1 MKMGIYWTYLKIIDP
16 NLIFNVDICMN
27 TKNFFP
33 SSNLIEISKKAT
45 ILEKDQEF
53 YLINDWRDN
62 RNPKSLQQILNSYL
76 RLAISYAR
84 KYSSYGLPIDDLIHE
99 GVLGIM
105 HALDKFDT
113 SKDFRLST
121 YASWWIRA
129 SIQDY
134 ILKNWSVVRTGS
146 TASQKALFFNL
157 KKIKHQINDLS
168 REFMGQD
175 EINKVSDM
183 LNVKSIEVQ
192 NMESRLT
199 GGDLY
204 LNQKVDNETENDL
217 MSLLAD
223 DRQNPEESYEDLND
237 KKIKKDFIN
246 QAIDT
251 LNEREKTIIRLRKFK
266 EKSITLD
273 ELGKML
279 KISKERVRQIETKA
293 LEKLKKSLLEVSQ
306 QNKEFFI

>member
-1 MKMGIYWTYLKIIDP
+1 MIS
-16 NLIFNVDICMN
+16 
-27 TKNFFP
+27 TKSFF
-33 SSNLIEISKKAT
+33 SNNLIEMSKKAD
-45 ILEKDQEF
+45 ILEKEEEF
-53 YLINDWRDN
+53 KLINDWRDN
-62 RNPKSLQQILNSYL
+62 RTPKSLQKILSSYL
-76 RLAISYAR
+76 RLAVSYAR

-157 KKIKHQINDLS
+157 KKIKQQINDVS

-175 EINKVSDM
+175 EINKVSSM
-183 LNVKSIEVQ
+183 LNVKSLEVQ

-199 GGDLY
+199 GGDLH
-204 LNQKVDNETENDL
+204 LNQKVDNDTENDL

-223 DRQNPEESYEDLND
+223 ERQNPEESFEDYND
-237 KKIKKDFIN
+237 KKIKKDFIHK
-246 QAIDT
+246 AINT
-251 LNEREKTIIRLRKFK
+251 LNEREKTIIQLRKFK

-273 ELGKML
+273 ELGKTL

-293 LEKLKKSLLEVSQ
+293 LEKLKKSLLEISQ

>member
-1 MKMGIYWTYLKIIDP
+1 MNNFNTYSTST
-16 NLIFNVDICMN
+16 LI
-27 TKNFFP
+27 
-33 SSNLIEISKKAT
+33 SLAKKGD
-45 ILEKDQEF
+45 ILEKNEEF
-53 YLINDWRDN
+53 DLIEDWRLN
-62 RNPKSLQQILNSYL
+62 RNQKSLQRILNAYL
-76 RLAISYAR
+76 RLAVSYAR
-84 KYSSYGLPIDDLIHE
+84 KYSSYGLPLDDLIHE

-105 HALDKFDT
+105 HALEKFDI

-157 KKIKHQINDLS
+157 KKIKQQISDVSN
-168 REFMGQD
+168 EFMGQK
-175 EINKVSDM
+175 EIDKVSDM
-183 LNVKSIEVQ
+183 LKVKSLEVQ
-192 NMESRLT
+192 NMESRLS
-199 GGDLY
+199 GGDVF
-204 LNQKVDNETENDL
+204 LNQKFDNDSENDM
-217 MSLLAD
+217 MSLLSD
-223 DRQNPEESYEDLND
+223 DRDNPEEVYEDFND
-237 KKIKKDFIN
+237 NKIKKEFIN
-246 QAIDT
+246 NAINT
-251 LNEREKTIIRLRKFK
+251 LNERERKIIKLRKLK

-293 LEKLKKSLLEVSQ
+293 LQKLQKSLLEISQ

>member
-1 MKMGIYWTYLKIIDP
+1 MSKL
-16 NLIFNVDICMN
+16 
-27 TKNFFP
+27 NFFP
-33 SSNLIEISKKAT
+33 SNNLIEFSKKAN
-45 ILEKDQEF
+45 ILEKDDEF
-53 YLINDWRDN
+53 RLINDWRDN
-62 RNPKSLQQILNSYL
+62 RNPKSLQKILNSYL
-76 RLAISYAR
+76 RLAVSYAR
-84 KYSSYGLPIDDLIHE
+84 KYSSYGLSIDDLIHE

-157 KKIKHQINDLS
+157 KKIKQQINDVS
-168 REFMGQD
+168 REFMGQKELD
-175 EINKVSDM
+175 KVSEM

-204 LNQKVDNETENDL
+204 LNQKIDNESENDL
-217 MSLLAD
+217 MALLPD
-223 DRQNPEESYEDLND
+223 ERDNPEEIYEGFND
-237 KKIKKDFIN
+237 TNIKKDFLN
-246 QAIDT
+246 DAIET
-251 LNEREKTIIRLRKFK
+251 LNDREKTIIRLRKFK

-273 ELGKML
+273 ELGQML

-293 LEKLKKSLLEVSQ
+293 LEKLKKSLLEISQ
-306 QNKEFFI
+306 QDKEFFI

>member
-1 MKMGIYWTYLKIIDP
+1 MS
-16 NLIFNVDICMN
+16 
-27 TKNFFP
+27 NFFP
-33 SSNLIEISKKAT
+33 SNNLIEFSKKAS
-45 ILEKDQEF
+45 ILEKNEEF

-62 RNPKSLQQILNSYL
+62 KNPKSLQKILNSYL
-76 RLAISYAR
+76 RLAVSYAR
-84 KYSSYGLPIDDLIHE
+84 KYSSYGLSIDDLIHE

-105 HALDKFDT
+105 HALEKFDT

-134 ILKNWSVVRTGS
+134 ILKDWSVVRTGS

-157 KKIKHQINDLS
+157 KKIKQQINDVS
-168 REFMGQD
+168 REFMGQS
-175 EINKVSDM
+175 EIDQVSSM

-199 GGDLY
+199 GGDLH

-223 DRQNPEESYEDLND
+223 ERENPEEVYEEFKDNKVKKNFINEAINTLND
-237 KKIKKDFIN
+237 
-246 QAIDT
+246 
-251 LNEREKTIIRLRKFK
+251 REKTIIKLRKFK

-273 ELGKML
+273 ELGQML

-293 LEKLKKSLLEVSQ
+293 LEKLRKSLLDISQ
-306 QNKEFFI
+306 QDKEFFI

>member
-1 MKMGIYWTYLKIIDP
+1 MVI
-16 NLIFNVDICMN
+16 
-27 TKNFFP
+27 KNFFP
-33 SSNLIEISKKAT
+33 SNNLIELSKKAS
-45 ILEKDQEF
+45 ILEKDEEF
-53 YLINDWRDN
+53 FLINDWRDN
-62 RNPKSLQQILNSYL
+62 RTPKSLQKILNSYL
-76 RLAISYAR
+76 RLAVSYAR
-84 KYSSYGLPIDDLIHE
+84 KYTSYGLPIDDIIHE

-157 KKIKHQINDLS
+157 KKIKQQINDVS

-175 EINKVSDM
+175 EINKVSSM
-183 LNVKSIEVQ
+183 LNVKSLEVQ

-199 GGDLY
+199 GGDLH

-223 DRQNPEESYEDLND
+223 ERLNPEESFEDFND

-251 LNEREKTIIRLRKFK
+251 LNEREKVIIRLRKFK

-273 ELGKML
+273 ELGQKL

-293 LEKLKKSLLEVSQ
+293 LEKLKISLLDISQ

>member
-1 MKMGIYWTYLKIIDP
+1 MV
-16 NLIFNVDICMN
+16 N
-27 TKNFFP
+27 KNYFF
-33 SSNLIEISKKAT
+33 SNNLIEISKKAA
-45 ILEKDQEF
+45 ILEKDEEF
-53 YLINDWRDN
+53 FLINDWRDN
-62 RNPKSLQQILNSYL
+62 KSPKSLQKILNSYL
-76 RLAISYAR
+76 RLAVSYAR

-157 KKIKHQINDLS
+157 KKIKQQINDIS
-168 REFMGQD
+168 REFMGQ
-175 EINKVSDM
+175 EEVNKVSKM
-183 LNVKSIEVQ
+183 LNVKSIDVQ

-199 GGDLY
+199 GGDMY
-204 LNQKVDNETENDL
+204 LNQKVDNESDNDL

-223 DRQNPEESYEDLND
+223 DRENPEETYEDFND

-246 QAIDT
+246 KAIET
-251 LNEREKTIIRLRKFK
+251 LNEREKTIIRLRKFR

-273 ELGKML
+273 ELGQKL

-293 LEKLKKSLLEVSQ
+293 LEKLKRSLLDISQ
-306 QNKEFFI
+306 QNQEFFI

>member
-1 MKMGIYWTYLKIIDP
+1 MAI
-16 NLIFNVDICMN
+16 
-27 TKNFFP
+27 KNFIF
-33 SSNLIEISKKAT
+33 SNNLIELSKKAA
-45 ILEKDQEF
+45 ILEKDEEF
-53 YLINDWRDN
+53 DLINDWRIN
-62 RNPKSLQQILNSYL
+62 KTPKSLQKILHSYL

-105 HALDKFDT
+105 HALEKFDT

-157 KKIKHQINDLS
+157 KKIKQQINDVS
-168 REFMGQD
+168 REFMGQN
-175 EINKVSDM
+175 EINKVSNM
-183 LNVKSIEVQ
+183 LKVKSIEVQ

-199 GGDLY
+199 GGDLH
-204 LNQKVDNETENDL
+204 LNQKVDNDTENDL

-223 DRQNPEESYEDLND
+223 DRQNPEESYEEFND
-237 KKIKKDFIN
+237 KNIKKDFIN
-246 QAIDT
+246 KALET
-251 LNEREKTIIRLRKFK
+251 LSDREKKIIRLRKFR

-273 ELGKML
+273 ELGQML

-293 LEKLKKSLLEVSQ
+293 LEKLKKSLLEISQ

>member
-1 MKMGIYWTYLKIIDP
+1 MTS
-16 NLIFNVDICMN
+16 
-27 TKNFFP
+27 KNFYF
-33 SSNLIEISKKAT
+33 SNNLIELSKKAA
-45 ILEKDQEF
+45 ILEKEEEF
-53 YLINDWRDN
+53 KLINDWREN
-62 RNPKSLQQILNSYL
+62 KTPRSLQKILNSYL
-76 RLAISYAR
+76 RLSVSFAR

-105 HALDKFDT
+105 HALEKFDT

-157 KKIKHQINDLS
+157 KKIKQQINDVS
-168 REFMGQD
+168 REFMGQE
-175 EINKVSDM
+175 EINKVSDL

-199 GGDLY
+199 GGDLH

-223 DRQNPEESYEDLND
+223 ERQNPEETFEDFND

-246 QAIDT
+246 KAINT
-251 LNEREKTIIRLRKFK
+251 LNDREKTIIRLRKFR
-266 EKSITLD
+266 EKSTTLD
-273 ELGKML
+273 ELGQML

-293 LEKLKKSLLEVSQ
+293 LEKLKKSLLEISQ
-306 QNKEFFI
+306 QSKEFFV

>member
-1 MKMGIYWTYLKIIDP
+1 MLS
-16 NLIFNVDICMN
+16 
-27 TKNFFP
+27 KNRFF
-33 SSNLIEISKKAT
+33 SNNLIELSKKAA
-45 ILEKDQEF
+45 ILEKEEEF
-53 YLINDWRDN
+53 YLINDWREN
-62 RNPKSLQQILNSYL
+62 KSPKSLQKILNSYL
-76 RLAISYAR
+76 RLAVSYAR

-105 HALDKFDT
+105 HALEKFDT

-157 KKIKHQINDLS
+157 KKIKQQINDVS
-168 REFMGQD
+168 REFMGQ
-175 EINKVSDM
+175 EELNKVSNM
-183 LNVKSIEVQ
+183 LKVKSIEVQ

-199 GGDLY
+199 GGDLH
-204 LNQKVDNETENDL
+204 LNQKVDSDTENDL

-223 DRQNPEESYEDLND
+223 ERQNPEETYEDFND
-237 KKIKKDFIN
+237 KNIKKDFIN
-246 QAIDT
+246 KAIDT
-251 LNEREKTIIRLRKFK
+251 LNEREKTIIRLRKFR

-273 ELGKML
+273 ELGQKL
-279 KISKERVRQIETKA
+279 RISKERVRQIETKA
-293 LEKLKKSLLEVSQ
+293 LEKLKKALLDISQ

>member
-1 MKMGIYWTYLKIIDP
+1 MVSKNYFFSN
-16 NLIFNVDICMN
+16 NLVE
-27 TKNFFP
+27 
-33 SSNLIEISKKAT
+33 LSKKAA
-45 ILEKDQEF
+45 ILEKDEEF
-53 YLINDWRDN
+53 MLINDWRDN
-62 RNPKSLQQILNSYL
+62 KTPRSLQKILNSYL
-76 RLAISYAR
+76 RLAVSYAR

-105 HALDKFDT
+105 HALEKFDT

-157 KKIKHQINDLS
+157 KKIKQQINDVS

-175 EINKVSDM
+175 EINKVSSM
-183 LNVKSIEVQ
+183 LNVKSLEVQ
-192 NMESRLT
+192 NMESRLS
-199 GGDLY
+199 GGDLH

-223 DRQNPEESYEDLND
+223 DRQNPEEAYEDFND
-237 KKIKKDFIN
+237 KNIKKDFIN
-246 QAIDT
+246 KAIDT
-251 LNEREKTIIRLRKFK
+251 LNDRERTIIRLRKFR

-273 ELGKML
+273 ELGQKL
-279 KISKERVRQIETKA
+279 RISKERVRQIETKA
-293 LEKLKKSLLEVSQ
+293 LEKLKKSLLEISH

>member
-1 MKMGIYWTYLKIIDP
+1 
-16 NLIFNVDICMN
+16 MN
-27 TKNFFP
+27 KYFQ
-33 SSNLIEISKKAT
+33 SSNLVDFSKKAA
-45 ILEKDQEF
+45 ILEKNEEF

-62 RNPKSLQQILNSYL
+62 RNRNSLQKILNSYL
-76 RLAISYAR
+76 RLAVSYAR
-84 KYSSYGLPIDDLIHE
+84 KYSSYGLPLDDLIHE

-105 HALDKFDT
+105 HALEKFDT

-157 KKIKHQINDLS
+157 KKIKQQINDVS
-168 REFMGQD
+168 RDFMGQE
-175 EINKVSDM
+175 EINKVSNM

-192 NMESRLT
+192 NMESRLS
-199 GGDLY
+199 GGDLH
-204 LNQKVDNETENDL
+204 LNQKVDNDTENDL

-223 DRQNPEESYEDLND
+223 ERQNPEENYQELKDKKVKINFINKALSTLND
-237 KKIKKDFIN
+237 
-246 QAIDT
+246 
-251 LNEREKTIIRLRKFK
+251 REKTIIKLRKFK

-273 ELGKML
+273 ELGQML

-293 LEKLKKSLLEVSQ
+293 LEKLKKSLLEISQ

>member
-1 MKMGIYWTYLKIIDP
+1 MV
-16 NLIFNVDICMN
+16 N
-27 TKNFFP
+27 KNYFF
-33 SSNLIEISKKAT
+33 SNNLIELSKKAS
-45 ILEKDQEF
+45 ILEKDEEF
-53 YLINDWRDN
+53 NLINDWREN
-62 RNPKSLQQILNSYL
+62 KTPRSLQKILNSYL
-76 RLAISYAR
+76 RLAVSYAR

-105 HALDKFDT
+105 HALEKFDT

-157 KKIKHQINDLS
+157 KKIKQQINDVS

-175 EINKVSDM
+175 EINKVSNM
-183 LNVKSIEVQ
+183 LKVKSIEVQ

-199 GGDLY
+199 GGDLH

-223 DRQNPEESYEDLND
+223 DRQNPEESFEEFND
-237 KKIKKDFIN
+237 KNIKKDFIN
-246 QAIDT
+246 KAIDT
-251 LNEREKTIIRLRKFK
+251 LNEREKTIIRLRKFR
-266 EKSITLD
+266 ERSITLD
-273 ELGKML
+273 ELGQKL

-293 LEKLKKSLLEVSQ
+293 LEKLKKSLLDISQ
-306 QNKEFFI
+306 QNKEFFV

>member
-1 MKMGIYWTYLKIIDP
+1 MSL
-16 NLIFNVDICMN
+16 N
-27 TKNFFP
+27 KNSF
-33 SSNLIEISKKAT
+33 SNNLIEFSKKAR
-45 ILEKDQEF
+45 ILEKEEEF
-53 YLINDWRDN
+53 RLINDWRDN
-62 RNPKSLQQILNSYL
+62 KNPKSLQKILDAYL
-76 RLAISYAR
+76 RLAVSYAR
-84 KYSSYGLPIDDLIHE
+84 KYSSYGLSIDDLIHE

-157 KKIKHQINDLS
+157 KKIKQQINDVS
-168 REFMGQD
+168 RDYMGQN
-175 EINKVSDM
+175 EINKVSNM

-199 GGDLY
+199 GGDLH
-204 LNQKVDNETENDL
+204 LNQQVDHESENDL

-223 DRQNPEESYEDLND
+223 DRPNPEEIFEDFKD
-237 KKIKKDFIN
+237 KNVKKNYIN
-246 QAIDT
+246 AAIDT
-251 LNEREKTIIRLRKFK
+251 LNDREKTIVKLRKFK

-273 ELGKML
+273 ELGQKL
-279 KISKERVRQIETKA
+279 SISKERVRQIETKA
-293 LEKLKKSLLEVSQ
+293 LEKLKKSLLDISQ

>member
-1 MKMGIYWTYLKIIDP
+1 MA
-16 NLIFNVDICMN
+16 
-27 TKNFFP
+27 TKNLFF
-33 SSNLIEISKKAT
+33 SSNLIEHSKKAA
-45 ILEKDQEF
+45 ILEKNEEF
-53 YLINDWRDN
+53 QLINDWRDN
-62 RNPKSLQQILNSYL
+62 KTPKSLQKILNAYL
-76 RLAISYAR
+76 RLAVSYAR

-105 HALDKFDT
+105 HALEKFDT

-157 KKIKHQINDLS
+157 KKIKQQINDVS
-168 REFMGQD
+168 REFMGQ
-175 EINKVSDM
+175 EELNKVSNM

-199 GGDLY
+199 GGDLH

-223 DRQNPEESYEDLND
+223 DRQNPEETYEDFND
-237 KKIKKDFIN
+237 KNIKKDFIN
-246 QAIDT
+246 KAIDT
-251 LNEREKTIIRLRKFK
+251 LNDREKTIIRLRKFR
-266 EKSITLD
+266 ERSITLD
-273 ELGKML
+273 ELGQML

-293 LEKLKKSLLEVSQ
+293 LEKLKKSLLDISQ

>member
-1 MKMGIYWTYLKIIDP
+1 MVMKNY
-16 NLIFNVDICMN
+16 
-27 TKNFFP
+27 FF
-33 SSNLIEISKKAT
+33 SNNIVELSKKAA
-45 ILEKDQEF
+45 ILEKDEEF
-53 YLINDWRDN
+53 YLINDWKDN
-62 RNPKSLQQILNSYL
+62 KTPKSLQKILNSYL
-76 RLAISYAR
+76 RLAVSYAR

-105 HALDKFDT
+105 HALEKFDT

-157 KKIKHQINDLS
+157 KKIKQQINDVS
-168 REFMGQD
+168 REFMGQE
-175 EINKVSDM
+175 EIDKVSNI

-199 GGDLY
+199 GGDLH

-223 DRQNPEESYEDLND
+223 ERQNPEETFEEFND
-237 KKIKKDFIN
+237 KSVKKHYIN
-246 QAIDT
+246 EAINNLSD
-251 LNEREKTIIRLRKFK
+251 REKTIIRLRKFR

-273 ELGKML
+273 ELGQML

-293 LEKLKKSLLEVSQ
+293 LEKLKKSILEISQ
-306 QNKEFFI
+306 QDKEFFI

>member
-1 MKMGIYWTYLKIIDP
+1 MKLT
-16 NLIFNVDICMN
+16 NS
-27 TKNFFP
+27 FF
-33 SSNLIEISKKAT
+33 SSNLVEISKKAA
-45 ILEKDQEF
+45 ILEKDEEF
-53 YLINDWRDN
+53 ELINDWRDN
-62 RNPKSLQQILNSYL
+62 KNPKSLQKILDSYL
-76 RLAISYAR
+76 RLAVSYAR
-84 KYSSYGLPIDDLIHE
+84 KYSSYGLVLDDLIHE

-129 SIQDY
+129 SIQDF

-157 KKIKHQINDLS
+157 KKIKQQINDVS

-175 EINKVSDM
+175 EINRVSDM

-199 GGDLY
+199 SGDLH
-204 LNQKVDNETENDL
+204 LNQKVDNDTENDL

-223 DRQNPEESYEDLND
+223 ERQNPEEIYEDFKDNNVKKDYISKAIETLND
-237 KKIKKDFIN
+237 
-246 QAIDT
+246 
-251 LNEREKTIIRLRKFK
+251 REKTIIKLRKFK

-273 ELGKML
+273 ELGQML

-293 LEKLKKSLLEVSQ
+293 LEKLKRSLLEISN

>member
-1 MKMGIYWTYLKIIDP
+1 MLSRNRFFSNNIIE
-16 NLIFNVDICMN
+16 L
-27 TKNFFP
+27 
-33 SSNLIEISKKAT
+33 SKKAA
-45 ILEKDQEF
+45 ILEKEEEF

-62 RNPKSLQQILNSYL
+62 KTPKSLQKILNSYL

-105 HALDKFDT
+105 HALEKFDT

-157 KKIKHQINDLS
+157 KKIKQQINDVS
-168 REFMGQD
+168 REFMGQ
-175 EINKVSDM
+175 EELNKVSNM

-199 GGDLY
+199 GGDLH

-223 DRQNPEESYEDLND
+223 ERQNPEETYEDFND
-237 KKIKKDFIN
+237 KNVKKDFIN

-251 LNEREKTIIRLRKFK
+251 LNEREKTIIRLRKFR
-266 EKSITLD
+266 ERSITLD
-273 ELGKML
+273 ELGQKL

-293 LEKLKKSLLEVSQ
+293 LEKLKKSLLDISQ
-306 QNKEFFI
+306 QNKAFFI

>member
-1 MKMGIYWTYLKIIDP
+1 MS
-16 NLIFNVDICMN
+16 FN
-27 TKNFFP
+27 KYA
-33 SSNLIEISKKAT
+33 SSSSLIEFSKKAE
-45 ILEKDQEF
+45 ILEKDEEF
-53 YLINDWRDN
+53 KLINDWRDN
-62 RNPKSLQQILNSYL
+62 KNPKSLQKILNAYL
-76 RLAISYAR
+76 RLAVSYAR
-84 KYSSYGLPIDDLIHE
+84 KYSSYGLAIDDLIHE
-99 GVLGIM
+99 GTLGIM
-105 HALDKFDT
+105 HALEKFDT

-157 KKIKHQINDLS
+157 KKIKQQINDVS
-168 REFMGQD
+168 REFMGQN
-175 EINKVSDM
+175 EIDKVSSM

-204 LNQKVDNETENDL
+204 LNQKVDNESENDL

-223 DRQNPEESYEDLND
+223 DRQNPEEIYEEYSD
-237 KKIKKDFIN
+237 KKVKTQYIRA
-246 QAIDT
+246 AIDT
-251 LNEREKTIIRLRKFK
+251 LNDREKTIINLRKFK

-293 LEKLKKSLLEVSQ
+293 LEKLKKSILDISQ
-306 QNKEFFI
+306 QDKEFFV

>member
-1 MKMGIYWTYLKIIDP
+1 MISKSFVFS
-16 NLIFNVDICMN
+16 N
-27 TKNFFP
+27 
-33 SSNLIEISKKAT
+33 NLIELSKRAA
-45 ILEKDQEF
+45 ILGKDEEF
-53 YLINDWRDN
+53 QLINDWREN
-62 RNPKSLQQILNSYL
+62 KTPRSLQKILNSYL
-76 RLAISYAR
+76 RLAVSYAR

-105 HALDKFDT
+105 HALEKFDT
-113 SKDFRLST
+113 SRDFRLST

-157 KKIKHQINDLS
+157 KKIKQQINDIS
-168 REFMGQD
+168 REFMGQN
-175 EINKVSDM
+175 EINKVSNM
-183 LNVKSIEVQ
+183 LNVKSIDVQ

-199 GGDLY
+199 GGDLH
-204 LNQKVDNETENDL
+204 LNQKVDNDTENDL

-223 DRQNPEESYEDLND
+223 DRQNPEETFEEFKD

-246 QAIDT
+246 KAIDT
-251 LNEREKTIIRLRKFK
+251 LNEREKIIIRLRKFR

-273 ELGKML
+273 ELGQKL

-293 LEKLKKSLLEVSQ
+293 LEKLKRSLLEISN

>member
-1 MKMGIYWTYLKIIDP
+1 MSYK
-16 NLIFNVDICMN
+16 
-27 TKNFFP
+27 KNFF
-33 SSNLIEISKKAT
+33 SNNLIEFSKKAS
-45 ILEKDQEF
+45 ILEKEDEF
-53 YLINDWRDN
+53 NLINDWRDN
-62 RNPKSLQQILNSYL
+62 KNPIALQKILNSYL
-76 RLAISYAR
+76 RLAVSYAR
-84 KYSSYGLPIDDLIHE
+84 KFTSYGLPIDDLIHE

-105 HALDKFDT
+105 HALEKFDT

-157 KKIKHQINDLS
+157 KKIKQQINDVS
-168 REFMGQD
+168 REFMGQR
-175 EINKVSDM
+175 EIDKVSNM
-183 LNVKSIEVQ
+183 LNVKSIDVQ

-199 GGDLY
+199 GGDLF
-204 LNQKVDNETENDL
+204 LNQNIDNESESDF
-217 MSLLAD
+217 MGLLAD
-223 DRQNPEESYEDLND
+223 ERENPEENYENIND
-237 KKIKKDFIN
+237 KKVKKDLIN
-246 QAIDT
+246 KAINT
-251 LNEREKTIIRLRKFK
+251 LNEREKKIIRLRKFK

-293 LEKLKKSLLEVSQ
+293 LEKLKKTLLEISQ